1 MTTDNQQRKP
11 RTHILA
17 IDETG
22 AFRIDTD
29 ENGIFKYEN
38 NRTSNSFVCAVS
50 IGVENVEDLEDAY
63 KKLYQKFLPGENL
76 PKKKITNS
84 DKNSENF
91 DSKQYFLEYQAYQRA
106 LLNCNG
112 EPLFHYCKLSNKFIK
127 EDFKHFRNILMSLN
141 DVLMPYV
148 NKVYVS
154 KGKPILFANNQ
165 SWWLMAVVVVIKEF
179 LKDLET
185 EKGDI
190 VKVIFDSR
198 AERVCGLAIEKDSNN
213 NSESNPQVDFKKYHD
228 LIKKQITEYFNDEAT
243 QKGIKLEVYYGND
256 TSDFFINLADIVCGF
271 VRDKYNL
278 RKKALVDIK
287 FTECP
292 CKLYIDEESPEIYVK
307 DNPFR
312 AVNIITREVAN
323 DRYDN
328 LKLLP
333 DIFNALRKD
342 EAYDY
347 IPTWNMFYYF
357 VKNEIKERSTN
368 SSLVKIKPFVE
379 KFFEEFANACD
390 YLPNSSYIELMLLFN
405 EYNSHIGDVDIPF
418 KRDIFIKYLKST
430 DKNSETRILRKM
442 EKMISF
448 TLRECQMFFNKYDFN
463 SAINNLEN
471 MCRMHSKI
479 NEVLKDEFSERD
491 EHTTALLGSLA
502 QSYAYKGDFDTA
514 IEYFR
519 MSKDYSVRTT
529 NISDS
534 YLFTIY
540 HRNKDVESARMQFKL
555 QVGKNPEEYYEAKK
569 YDDVWKLLSYCKL
582 RALELYVNGKTELPA
597 IEQLDNCNTEYP
609 FPLVMKWEGIALY
622 LENKEE
628 NKDKVEKYFKD
639 AIENLLNENNGFAIK
654 TLALPIMQ
662 CYSYIDNKNVF
673 HAEYKTKIEEL
684 KKQSPYFSKYV
695 DEEMP
700 PLNEIKNDKSF
711 WERAMMLP
719 FIYS

>member
-1 MTTDNQQRKP
+1 MTTNNQQRKP
-11 RTHILA
+11 KTHILA

-22 AFRIDTD
+22 TFRIDAD
-29 ENGIFKYEN
+29 EKGIFKYEN

-50 IGVENVEDLEDAY
+50 IGVENVEDLEKPY
-63 KKLYQKFLPGENL
+63 KELYKKFLPGENL
-76 PKKKITNS
+76 PKKIITN
-84 DKNSENF
+84 DIKNTDYYIKYHN
-91 DSKQYFLEYQAYQRA
+91 YQKN
-106 LLNCNG
+106 LLTKG
-112 EPLFHYCKLSNKFIK
+112 EKAIFHYTGLTK
-127 EDFKHFRNILMSLN
+127 EQRKYCN

-154 KGKPILFANNQ
+154 KGKPILYANNQ

-179 LKDLET
+179 LKDLKT

-190 VKVIFDSR
+190 VKIIFDGR
-198 AERVCGLAIEKDSNN
+198 AERVFGLAIEKDSNN
-213 NSESNPQVDFKKYHD
+213 NSESNPQVDYKKYHD
-228 LIKKQITEYFNDEAT
+228 LIKKQITEYFNDEAN
-243 QKGIKLEVYYGND
+243 KRGIKLKVYYGND

-271 VRDKYNL
+271 VRDKYKHE
-278 RKKALVDIK
+278 KKALVDIK

-323 DRYDN
+323 DKYDN

-357 VKNEIKERSTN
+357 VKNEIKERPTN
-368 SSLVKIKPFVE
+368 SSLVKIKPFVK
-379 KFFEEFANACD
+379 KFSEEFDNAYN

-405 EYNSHIGDVDIPF
+405 EYHSHIGDVDLPF
-418 KRDIFIKYLKST
+418 KRDIFTKYLKST

-471 MCRMHSKI
+471 MCKRHSKI

-491 EHTTALLGSLA
+491 EHTTALINSLA
-502 QSYAYKGDFDTA
+502 QSYAYNGDYEEAAKRFDDS
-514 IEYFR
+514 
-519 MSKDYSVRTT
+519 SKYVVNTSSQTY
-529 NISDS
+529 S
-534 YLFTIY
+534 YLFVID
-540 HRNKDVESARMQFKL
+540 HHKKDIENARKHFEH
-555 QVGKNPEEYYEAKK
+555 QVGKKPEEYHEANK
-569 YDDVWKLLSYCKL
+569 YNDAWKLLSYCKL

-597 IEQLDNCNTEYP
+597 IVLEQLDNYNTEYP